1 VEIGDFA
8 HWSPDTKS
16 FVYHSPEGL
25 KVSNLST
32 GIETLA
38 ASNAL
43 DNAEA
48 FYAAWSPDG
57 AKIYYTT
64 RSAQGSTIRS
74 VSAGGGR
81 STVLVDFDD
90 PARQHT
96 QYGFCTD
103 GKLCYSTVGSPESD
117 IFVADLG
124 RP

>member
-1 VEIGDFA
+1 VEIGDLA
-8 HWSPDTKS
+8 HWSPATKS
-16 FVYHSPEGL
+16 FVYHSPEGR
-25 KVSNLST
+25 KVSNLSS

-43 DNAEA
+43 DHAEA
-48 FYAAWSPDG
+48 FYAAWSPEG

-64 RSAQGSTIRS
+64 RS

-81 STVLVDFDD
+81 STMLVDFDD

-96 QYGFCTD
+96 RYGFCTA
-103 GKLCYSTVGSPESD
+103 GKLCYFTVAPPASD